1 MILSKTTAPS
11 VYNRH
16 FHHLVI
22 IVDKVLRQRLVGVT
36 IIVILAVIFLPI
48 LFDGSGIQQNQP
60 SANPSTASQTV
71 TLPNT
76 VLPSTAVAPA
86 ATVTQNPAPATIYQR
101 QEPPQLDSTAAANT
115 PLILPAP
122 QPQAAAPQ
130 PQTTAPQPQIQPK
143 PVATPKPQP
152 KPQPKPV
159 ATPKPQ
165 PAPAP
170 SGNWQIQVGSFGN
183 ASNAQKL
190 AAQLK
195 QNGFAARV
203 EIDSDKKLNRVIIG
217 GFKTQNQAEQAQQQ
231 LKKHYQNK
239 TLVQKVKR

>member
-22 IVDKVLRQRLVGVT
+22 IVDKVLKQRLVGVT

-76 VLPSTAVAPA
+76 VLPSTAAAPSA
-86 ATVTQNPAPATIYQR
+86 QNPAPATIYQR
-101 QEPPQLDSTAAANT
+101 QEPPQLDNTAAANT

-130 PQTTAPQPQIQPK
+130 PQATAPQPQIQPK
-143 PVATPKPQP
+143 PVATPKPQ
-152 KPQPKPV
+152 
-159 ATPKPQ
+159 
-165 PAPAP
+165 PAP

>member
-22 IVDKVLRQRLVGVT
+22 IVDKVLKQRLVGVT

-76 VLPSTAVAPA
+76 VLPSTAAAPSA
-86 ATVTQNPAPATIYQR
+86 QNPAPATIYQR
-101 QEPPQLDSTAAANT
+101 QEPPQLDNTAAANT
-115 PLILPAP
+115 PLILPA
-122 QPQAAAPQ
+122 PQAAAPQ

-165 PAPAP
+165 PAP